1 MISFGLDNYLG
12 VALNQFIDTSNQQP
26 SLLSFAIIIYYQ
38 LKSEENEV
46 KV

>member
-1 MISFGLDNYLG
+1 MISFGLDNYLS
-12 VALNQFIDTSNQQP
+12 VALNHFVYTSDQQS
-26 SLLSFAIIIYYQ
+26 SLLSFAIITYYQ